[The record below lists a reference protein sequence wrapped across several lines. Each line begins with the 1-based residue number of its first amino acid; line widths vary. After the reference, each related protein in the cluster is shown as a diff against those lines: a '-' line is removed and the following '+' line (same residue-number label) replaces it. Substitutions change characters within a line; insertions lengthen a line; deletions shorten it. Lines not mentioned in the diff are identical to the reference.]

1 MPVYMCVYCVCGV
14 PTVCVSRLEDHLGL
28 LVCLCVSSARVN
40 STPNYCTMTSSLR
53 ILL

>member
-1 MPVYMCVYCVCGV
+1 MLAYMCVYCVCGV
-14 PTVCVSRLEDHLGL
+14 TTVCVSRLEDHLEL
-28 LVCLCVSSARVN
+28 LVCLCVSSARVS